1 MELRFNRL
9 KLKTGVELHYGSQG
23 RESGDPIILLHGYP
37 DSWFSYSRVLPLF
50 NSDYRIYVPDQRGFG
65 DSERPASGYEMP
77 DLANDMLAFM
87 DAIGIKQAAVVGH
100 SMGSFV
106 AQHVASTAPERVTRL
121 VLVGSGPS
129 LHNDV
134 VKELHKEVSD
144 LRDPIP
150 ATFVREFQE
159 STVFKP
165 VPVEYMDRVVKES
178 LKLPVRVWQALINGF
193 LVENANAEL
202 GKITAPTL
210 VIWGEKDS
218 IFSRSEQNS
227 LLSALSN
234 AVFKVYLETGHDPH
248 WERPGQFVKDLE
260 EFMMKSKG

>member
-1 MELRFNRL
+1 MELRFDRL
-9 KLKTGVELHYGSQG
+9 KLKTGVELHYGTQG
-23 RESGDPIILLHGYP
+23 HESGDPIILLHGYP
-37 DSWFSYSRVLPLF
+37 DSWFSYSPILPLL
-50 NSDYRIYVPDQRGFG
+50 SPKYRIYVLDQRGFG
-65 DSERPASGYEMP
+65 DSERPATGYEIS
-77 DLANDMLAFM
+77 DLANDVLAFM
-87 DAIGIKQAAVVGH
+87 DAKGIKKATIVGH

-106 AQHVASTAPERVTRL
+106 AQHVAAAAPERVTRL

-134 VKELHKEVSD
+134 VRELHKEVSG

-178 LKLPVRVWQALINGF
+178 LKLPARVWQALINGF
-193 LVENANAEL
+193 LVPNANAEL
-202 GKITAPTL
+202 GKISSPTL

-218 IFSRSEQNS
+218 IFSRSEQDS
-227 LLSALSN
+227 LLSALPK
-234 AVFKVYLETGHDPH
+234 ADFKVYLETGHDPH
-248 WERPGQFVKDLE
+248 WERPEQFVKDLE
-260 EFMMKSKG
+260 EFMIKNKG